1 MDLSRRAQAC
11 IVPQP
16 PTSESGSNTSAIST
30 HPWAV
35 VKVSSIFTL
44 SGTAALSTRQARPSP
59 HSLHLDDW
67 NEVYATGNYVYG
79 RNKETHKRERRYT
92 VIARNYDHWN
102 QVIKE
107 KRYAYSRSEL
117 HRLQIDIPEPLP
129 KRQTTKS
136 SKTSGQTRNDTFGSM
151 NRMNPTRSST
161 MLPTS
166 GNTYQKKEGKS
177 STILS
182 R

>member
-44 SGTAALSTRQARPSP
+44 SGTAALPKRQARPSP
-59 HSLHLDDW
+59 YSLHLDDW

-107 KRYAYSRSEL
+107 NRYAYSRSEL
-117 HRLQIDIPEPLP
+117 YRLQIDIPEPLP
-129 KRQTTKS
+129 KRRTTKY
-136 SKTSGQTRNDTFGSM
+136 SKTPGVKTTNTSGSINKT
-151 NRMNPTRSST
+151 NPTRSST
-161 MLPTS
+161 SFPTS
-166 GNTYQKKEGKS
+166 GSTSQRKERKS
-177 STILS
+177 STIHS
-182 R
+182 K